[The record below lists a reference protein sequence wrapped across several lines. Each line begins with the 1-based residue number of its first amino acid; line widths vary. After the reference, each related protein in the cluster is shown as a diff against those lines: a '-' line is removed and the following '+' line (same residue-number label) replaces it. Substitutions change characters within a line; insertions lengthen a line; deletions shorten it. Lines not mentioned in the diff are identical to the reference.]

1 MTMFS
6 FNRVGARPN
15 ASARNP
21 STAASDRQ
29 PFAVRLAS
37 DVLVAAGIL
46 ALFGLIGLDSAGDR
60 RTDRPERSAVT
71 SQYESRRPAVLRAAL
86 GVPYV
91 RGTVLLTGVH
101 VHLRHGGRALP
112 PPEPRADSSV
122 GYSAVGTDSGLSF
135 GHHHHLDGAV
145 PRLDAGRGGRVD
157 FRNLHQSGL
166 EHGVLVHPVPDH
178 EPTELDEAA
187 RSLQLTRWQRFW
199 TLDVPNAMIP
209 LLWNCM
215 MSVGGG
221 WFFLTASEM
230 IW

>member
-46 ALFGLIGLDSAGDR
+46 ALFGLIAWIL
-60 RTDRPERSAVT
+60 
-71 SQYESRRPAVLRAAL
+71 PAIGEPIGPK
-86 GVPYV
+86 GVPSQVSTNLADLPYYALRSV
-91 RGTVLLTGVH
+91 FRMFVALFFSLVFTFIYGTAAARCRRLSRVLIPL
-101 VHLRHGGRALP
+101 LDILQ
-112 PPEPRADSSV
+112 SV
-122 GYSAVGTDSGLSF
+122 PILGFLSV
-135 GHHHHLDGAV
+135 HHHHLDGAV

-166 EHGVLVHPVPDH
+166 EHGVLVHPVPD
-178 EPTELDEAA
+178 
-187 RSLQLTRWQRFW
+187 QR
-199 TLDVPNAMIP
+199 TN
-209 LLWNCM
+209 
-215 MSVGGG
+215 
-221 WFFLTASEM
+221 
-230 IW
+230 

>member
-1 MTMFS
+1 MHNSS
-6 FNRVGARPN
+6 FLCIGRSFHDHVFIQSRRRASKCVGPQPFHRRVRPPTIRRAPGLRRTGRGRYSGAVR
-15 ASARNP
+15 
-21 STAASDRQ
+21 SDR
-29 PFAVRLAS
+29 
-37 DVLVAAGIL
+37 
-46 ALFGLIGLDSAGDR
+46 LDSAGDR

-166 EHGVLVHPVPDH
+166 EHGVLVHPVPD
-178 EPTELDEAA
+178 
-187 RSLQLTRWQRFW
+187 QR
-199 TLDVPNAMIP
+199 TN
-209 LLWNCM
+209 
-215 MSVGGG
+215 
-221 WFFLTASEM
+221 
-230 IW
+230 

>member
-46 ALFGLIGLDSAGDR
+46 ALFGLIAWIL
-60 RTDRPERSAVT
+60 
-71 SQYESRRPAVLRAAL
+71 PAIGEPIGPK
-86 GVPYV
+86 GVPSQVSTNLADLPYYALRSV
-91 RGTVLLTGVH
+91 FRMFVALFFSLVFTFIYGT
-101 VHLRHGGRALP
+101 AAA
-112 PPEPRADSSV
+112 PRADSSV

-166 EHGVLVHPVPDH
+166 EHGVLVHPVPD
-178 EPTELDEAA
+178 
-187 RSLQLTRWQRFW
+187 QR
-199 TLDVPNAMIP
+199 TN
-209 LLWNCM
+209 
-215 MSVGGG
+215 
-221 WFFLTASEM
+221 
-230 IW
+230 